1 MTQHPDVLI
10 CGAGP
15 VGLTAALELTR
26 RGFRPAII
34 DDDDGPSPESRAL
47 AIHPRT
53 LDILEPSGVTERL
66 LAAGNVIRGLILC
79 LGAERRGTI
88 NLSRMPHRFNF
99 ILTLPQA
106 QTEGILHQV
115 LGEQGGQVAWR
126 TKLKGLESR
135 SGSYLYSVATPQG
148 ESVMEADMVV
158 GADGAHSAVRD
169 SLGLTFVGETEPDTF
184 QLADVVLD
192 DWPFAHD
199 HGVLF
204 LGDTLCAYFPYREGE
219 GRFVA
224 NHPDLF
230 NRLPFQPKVKK
241 VKWQSEFRI
250 SYRLV
255 ESYQRGNIFLAGDA
269 AHIHSPVGGR
279 GMNLGIEDA
288 ATLAW
293 LIATRAAGRYTAM
306 RHPIA
311 RSVLRMTGV
320 QTSLLTSKSA
330 ALRSIVSR
338 IVPLLTGLPVI
349 GSKVLEQ
356 FSGLNVPFPPW
367 LEKD

>member
-1 MTQHPDVLI
+1 M
-10 CGAGP
+10 
-15 VGLTAALELTR
+15 
-26 RGFRPAII
+26 
-34 DDDDGPSPESRAL
+34 
-47 AIHPRT
+47 
-53 LDILEPSGVTERL
+53 
-66 LAAGNVIRGLILC
+66 
-79 LGAERRGTI
+79 
-88 NLSRMPHRFNF
+88 
-99 ILTLPQA
+99 
-106 QTEGILHQV
+106 
-115 LGEQGGQVAWR
+115 
-126 TKLKGLESR
+126 
-135 SGSYLYSVATPQG
+135 
-148 ESVMEADMVV
+148 
-158 GADGAHSAVRD
+158 
-169 SLGLTFVGETEPDTF
+169 
-184 QLADVVLD
+184 
-192 DWPFAHD
+192 
-199 HGVLF
+199 
-204 LGDTLCAYFPYREGE
+204 
-219 GRFVA
+219 
-224 NHPDLF
+224 
-230 NRLPFQPKVKK
+230 
-241 VKWQSEFRI
+241 KWQSEFRI
-250 SYRLV
+250 SDRLV

-293 LIATRAAGRYTAM
+293 LIATRTAGRYTAM